1 MRLFRQELFKIINP
15 LVLAVLAVLG
25 VVYFFLFA
33 SFSIEYFS
41 NGENAKALFQ
51 LSSGWAQRYGPTLEP
66 EERAELDGQRERMLE
81 EFSSLLAG
89 FAQRRLA
96 SLQEGYDYDMSHGYP
111 FDWEEWK
118 RDVAFYQNLPFHDYN
133 SFLAYSQAALEY
145 QERNGIEDWNTL
157 QEAYPYAGTNGP
169 IPEVTNYYQ
178 IQALDSFL
186 EAYDSLEHN
195 SYYQTAAFQAAPQPL
210 QERIRALDAGGRG
223 YLPQSVLDSTSQY
236 AQHLALWVVLSVVL
250 LLSPTL
256 VRDRLHRMRPQQWAS
271 RQGRVRVLQAQMAA
285 ALVSALVLT
294 VVNLAAYALPYLSQ
308 GPLCFRDFSLYNRYS
323 GALFPWFDW
332 SFGAYLLVLVGMCL
346 LLGLGAGALTGF
358 LSQYSGNYVAML
370 LKAVPLFLLAG
381 ALFAPW
387 VMKYAF
393 FNRPVLEGG
402 TAALFPGAELL
413 CVLALL
419 ALGAALCAL
428 ACWRQ
433 GKRELLGP

>member
-96 SLQEGYDYDMSHGYP
+96 SLQERYDYDMSHGYP

-186 EAYDSLEHN
+186 EAYDNLEHN
-195 SYYQTAAFQAAPQPL
+195 SYYQTAAFQAAPQHL
-210 QERIRALDAGGRG
+210 QERIRALDAGATCPS
-223 YLPQSVLDSTSQY
+223 LFWIPPASTPS
-236 AQHLALWVVLSVVL
+236 
-250 LLSPTL
+250 T
-256 VRDRLHRMRPQQWAS
+256 
-271 RQGRVRVLQAQMAA
+271 
-285 ALVSALVLT
+285 
-294 VVNLAAYALPYLSQ
+294 
-308 GPLCFRDFSLYNRYS
+308 
-323 GALFPWFDW
+323 
-332 SFGAYLLVLVGMCL
+332 
-346 LLGLGAGALTGF
+346 
-358 LSQYSGNYVAML
+358 
-370 LKAVPLFLLAG
+370 
-381 ALFAPW
+381 
-387 VMKYAF
+387 
-393 FNRPVLEGG
+393 
-402 TAALFPGAELL
+402 
-413 CVLALL
+413 
-419 ALGAALCAL
+419 
-428 ACWRQ
+428 
-433 GKRELLGP
+433 